1 MKKVLSVSFA
11 ALILLTLTQCA
22 TEPKTI
28 ESLLPVGVDYET
40 VAIVGTN
47 DIHGAIVP
55 LSLKTRD
62 AAGVPSTSY
71 EAAGIGVLATY
82 IRRLRNEFGD
92 HLIWLDA
99 GDQFQGSLE
108 SNTTRGG
115 PMVAFFNL
123 MGLSASAI
131 GNHEFDFGVP
141 NLEARM
147 KEAHYPYLDANILD
161 KKSGKVVNFPNSH
174 PHFVVQTGHL
184 KVGIIG
190 LSTVETPTTTRPDNV
205 KNYRFA
211 SLKATTLRE
220 AEELRQEG
228 ANIIVV
234 VAHAGLFCD
243 LSRQPENRIR
253 SVTDIQGDCD
263 PKKGEIVDLLNAL
276 PHGTVDAVVSGHT
289 HTVVHHWINGVPV
302 IQGGVSGKNM
312 NVIYLTYDLA
322 KRHLMTDQT
331 HIEGPIPI
339 CESVFQNRKDC
350 NGDVQDTQRGPLV
363 PAIFRGEPVHADA
376 EVQALIKPV
385 VDRTAEIK
393 KEVLAEAARPV
404 EVKREGESEMGNL
417 MSDAVRAATGADVAI
432 LNSGGVRAPWE
443 AGPITYGAVYRT
455 SPFDNYIVV
464 LKLKGK
470 DLKTLLRIVESGSKG
485 VSPTSGL
492 RMKLLPFDSKAP
504 SDDLNGNGKIEPWKY
519 NRIVDLKLSN
529 GEPIQDS
536 KTYRV
541 ATIDFLVAGGDDW
554 GWIMSRL
561 KGQQLGEKSSI
572 LERDALLQY
581 LKKQKG
587 PINSEKHP
595 LIDPKHPRVEFV
607 SKSSEEAS
615 TEASE

>member
-1 MKKVLSVSFA
+1 MKKALSISFG
-11 ALILLTLTQCA
+11 ALILLTLTRCA

-28 ESLLPVGVDYET
+28 ESLLPVGVNYET

-71 EAAGIGVLATY
+71 EAAGVSVLATY

-92 HLIWLDA
+92 HLVWLDA

-115 PMVAFFNL
+115 PMVAFFNDV
-123 MGLSASAI
+123 GLSASAI
-131 GNHEFDFGVP
+131 GNHEFDFGIP
-141 NLEARM
+141 NLDARM
-147 KEAHYPYLDANILD
+147 KEAHYPYLDANILN
-161 KKSGKVVNFPNSH
+161 KKSGKIVEFPNSH
-174 PHFVVQTGHL
+174 PHFIVQTGHL

-190 LSTVETPTTTRPDNV
+190 LSTRETPTTTRPDNV
-205 KNYRFA
+205 KNYRFV
-211 SLKATTLRE
+211 SLKETTLRE
-220 AEELRQEG
+220 ADELRQEG
-228 ANIIVV
+228 ANIVV
-234 VAHAGLFCD
+234 IVAHAGLFCD
-243 LSRQPENRIR
+243 LSHNPENRIR
-253 SVTDIQGDCD
+253 SAEDVQGDCD

-289 HTVVHHWINGVPV
+289 HSVVHHWVNGVPV
-302 IQGGVSGKNM
+302 IQGGVSGKNI
-312 NVIYLTYDLA
+312 NVIYLTYDISQ
-322 KRHLMTDQT
+322 RHLMTDQT
-331 HIEGPIPI
+331 RIEGPIPV

-350 NGDVQDTQRGPLV
+350 NGDVQDARRGPLV
-363 PAIFRGEPVHADA
+363 PAIFRGEPIHADS
-376 EVQALIKPV
+376 EVASLMKPII
-385 VDRTAEIK
+385 DRTAEIK
-393 KEVLAEAARPV
+393 KEVLAEAARPI
-404 EVKREGESEMGNL
+404 EVKREGESEIGNL
-417 MSDAVRAATGADVAI
+417 MSDAVRTATGADVAI
-432 LNSGGVRAPWE
+432 INSGGVRAPWE

-455 SPFDNYIVV
+455 SPFDNYIEI

-485 VSPTSGL
+485 VSPASGVRL
-492 RMKLLPFDSKAP
+492 KLLPFDAKAP
-504 SDDLNGNGKIEPWKY
+504 SEDLKGDGKIEPWEF
-519 NRIVDLKLSN
+519 NRIVDMRFSN

-536 KTYRV
+536 KVYKV
-541 ATIDFLVAGGDDW
+541 ATIDFLVSGGDDW

-561 KGQQLGEKSSI
+561 KGQQTAVKTST
-572 LERDALLQY
+572 LERDALVAY

-607 SKSSEEAS
+607 SKT